1 VESAS
6 PAEFFQHP
14 REQRTRTFLSK
25 IL

>member
-1 VESAS
+1 VESAP
-6 PAEFFQHP
+6 PADFFQNP